1 LALSF
6 VGLGDLTV
14 FQKRPAVRLEEHAP
28 PATRQVTVGNPA
40 LPPPDLP
47 VTIWQAGMRR

>member
-1 LALSF
+1 
-6 VGLGDLTV
+6 LTV

-28 PATRQVTVGNPA
+28 PATGQVAVGTPP

-47 VTIWQAGMRR
+47 VTIRQAGTRR